1 MGNALRE
8 QGKPDEA
15 IESYDKLLSL
25 KPGHN
30 DAFNNMGNAQ
40 RDQGKLEEAREAYNK
55 ALAIKPDYVGAKHM
69 ADSLPGNTTNTALR
83 DYVENLIDAYATN
96 FDQSLVGK
104 LGYEIP
110 KLLIIKALPNSLLDF
125 LNEL

>member
-8 QGKPDEA
+8 QGKLDEA

-55 ALAIKPDYVGAKHM
+55 AQAIKPDAVAH
-69 ADSLPGNTTNTALR
+69 ARAVR
-83 DYVENLIDAYATN
+83 
-96 FDQSLVGK
+96 
-104 LGYEIP
+104 
-110 KLLIIKALPNSLLDF
+110 
-125 LNEL
+125 